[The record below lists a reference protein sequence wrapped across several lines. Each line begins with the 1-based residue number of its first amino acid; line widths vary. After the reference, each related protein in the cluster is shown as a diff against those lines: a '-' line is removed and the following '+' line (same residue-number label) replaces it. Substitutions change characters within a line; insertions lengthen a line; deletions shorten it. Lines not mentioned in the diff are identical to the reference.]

1 MSYRGLT
8 IPLPVGQQG
17 FTGTENPSQAGP
29 GHLLYTDGAELD
41 AGIIRKEGGAEKFN
55 TSTLGVDS
63 LTKSLMHF
71 PGADA
76 SVVFIE
82 ESLFPR
88 NWTAVGNVQI
98 DNAQSVFGGTSVLF
112 DGTGDYLSTP
122 DSADLAL
129 GALNWTAECRF
140 NCDALTSLRK
150 DLFGQCDAA
159 GITTSTSIQVFRHPS
174 SANVI
179 VAEACVGTTRYSV
192 VGTTAFTSAVN
203 PGFHHVKFGRSG
215 NILRLFIDGVQ
226 EGGDVAITGSIN
238 DSSNLFTLG
247 ACGESVG
254 TPWQG
259 WMDEWRFRVGVPIES
274 ANFTPPVVPYEVAG
288 TGLGT
293 SAAILSGINWSPV
306 AGSLRDVI
314 FTDGGAILKDSGA
327 GTFPVV
333 MAAGLVSNRDPPPYF
348 AVGGGE
354 AVGGSRRLFL
364 FSSGNQVKHVAAD
377 GNTMADITSPAADW
391 SASFPTFGLLHGQRM
406 WAGGNNSDP
415 HRMYFSSLTDH
426 QDFLSGGGATGSI
439 AIYPGE
445 GERIVAAISFRGAL
459 VVFKYPVGIYI
470 INTGDPTVANWTVVP
485 LTRAVGTLNQ
495 HTIIPIEND
504 VLYMDAAGS
513 VHALSTTNEFGDL
526 TTSDIGEV
534 DKIQKFM
541 QRNINLTK
549 IRRSV
554 GIWYAKRHQAWFA
567 MPLLGEDDN
576 TIRVII
582 VFEGVAQ
589 QNTPPVRR
597 YFMSRR
603 DTPISM
609 WMRPDAA
616 NIPTPTHGDDLG
628 FIWNMDKEARNKDGV
643 AYPITFETANTD
655 FGFAD
660 QQMATKMKG
669 GQFLELNYEPRGSW
683 DLIVECFWDDVLTDT
698 ILFSMGSSGAVI
710 GSFILDTDVLSS
722 SSVKSTRVKMDGS
735 GRRLR
740 LVAEN
745 AGLDQDVSLA
755 SFFVGTTLMDER
767 VSDQ

>member
-8 IPLPVGQQG
+8 VPLPVGQQG

-41 AGIIRKEGGAEKFN
+41 AGIIRKEGGATKFN
-55 TSTLGVDS
+55 STFLGVDGF
-63 LTKSLMHF
+63 TKTLLNF
-71 PGADA
+71 PGADTTTVITEG
-76 SVVFIE
+76 SIYSRV
-82 ESLFPR
+82 
-88 NWTAVGNVQI
+88 WTAVANAQI
-98 DNAQSVFGGTSVLF
+98 DTAISKFGGSALLL
-112 DGTGDYLSTP
+112 DGTLDCVSTP
-122 DSADLAL
+122 DATDLAL
-129 GALNWTAECRF
+129 GPGDWSVEIFF
-140 NCDALTSLRK
+140 NCLGLTGTIRHIC
-150 DLFGQCDAA
+150 GQVDSA
-159 GITTSTSIQVFRHPS
+159 ITTANISFYLTRT
-174 SANVI
+174 AGNVI
-179 VAEACVGTTRYSV
+179 QGVTAIGAVVFSVTGTTQ
-192 VGTTAFTSAVN
+192 FTNAVN
-203 PGFHHVKFGRSG
+203 TGWHHIELTRTSG
-215 NILRLFIDGVQ
+215 VLRLFIDGTQ
-226 EGGDVAITGSIN
+226 EDSTACVGIIN
-238 DSSNLFTLG
+238 DSPNEL
-247 ACGESVG
+247 
-254 TPWQG
+254 
-259 WMDEWRFRVGVPIES
+259 RVGSLGEVTTNTWLGSLDAFRLQVGSPGHT
-274 ANFTPPVVPYEVAG
+274 ANFTPPTAEHTLAG
-288 TGLGT
+288 SGIGS
-293 SAAILSGINWSPV
+293 SASVLSGINWSPV

-314 FTDGGAILKDSGA
+314 FMEGGAILKDNGA
-327 GTFPVV
+327 GTFNTV
-333 MAAGLVSNRDPPPYF
+333 MALGLVSNRDPPPYF

-364 FSSGNQVKHVAAD
+364 FSAGNQVKHVAAD
-377 GNTMADITSPAADW
+377 GSTMADITSPAADW
-391 SASFPTFGLLHGQRM
+391 ASSFPTFGLLHGQRM

-415 HRMYFSSLTDH
+415 HRMYFSSLTNH
-426 QDFLSGGGATGSI
+426 QDFTSGGGVAGSI
-439 AIYPGE
+439 SIYPGE
-445 GERIVAAISFRGAL
+445 GERVVAAISFRGAL
-459 VVFKYPVGIYI
+459 VVFKYPAGIYI
-470 INTGDPTVANWTVVP
+470 ISTADPTTANWTVTP

-495 HTIIPIEND
+495 HTIVPIEND

-526 TTSDIGEV
+526 TTSDIGEI

-549 IRRSV
+549 VRRSV

-567 MPLLGEDDN
+567 MPLLGDDDN

-597 YFMSRR
+597 FFMSRR

-609 WMRPDAA
+609 WLRPDTA
-616 NIPTPTHGDDLG
+616 NIPTPVHGDDFG
-628 FIWNMDKEARNKDGV
+628 FVWNMDQEERNKDGV

-669 GQFLELNYEPRGSW
+669 GQFLELNYEPRGNW

-698 ILFSMGSSGAVI
+698 ILFNMGSGGAAI
-710 GSFILDTDVLSS
+710 GSFILDTDVLSA

-745 AGLDQDVSLA
+745 AGLDQDVSLS
-755 SFFVGTTLMDER
+755 SFHVGMTLMDER
-767 VSDQ
+767 VADQ